1 MVKKNYLDVNVIMT
15 FEKRDAWGCR
25 QVIFDLK
32 LPINK
37 HEKDAVDFINK
48 KLFKRI
54 AAKCE
59 KYGRSASDLWKISTA
74 SNWGLFE
81 EVTGK
86 TGLWSLGHSC
96 KWFFNDDVNDLDE
109 WEESLKREFGFG
121 VNL

>member
-48 KLFKRI
+48 
-54 AAKCE
+54 
-59 KYGRSASDLWKISTA
+59 
-74 SNWGLFE
+74 N
-81 EVTGK
+81 
-86 TGLWSLGHSC
+86 
-96 KWFFNDDVNDLDE
+96 
-109 WEESLKREFGFG
+109 
-121 VNL
+121 